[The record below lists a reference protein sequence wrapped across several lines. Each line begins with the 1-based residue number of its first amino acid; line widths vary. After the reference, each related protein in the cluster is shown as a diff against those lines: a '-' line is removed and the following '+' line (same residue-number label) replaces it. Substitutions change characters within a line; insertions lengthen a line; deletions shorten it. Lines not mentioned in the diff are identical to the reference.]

1 MASNSAYSKDVNKLN
16 TKIEKGFY
24 GLDTAKSS
32 ASLNALASAAKA
44 SLRKINS
51 YAVTG
56 RRPDIVQF
64 INENVFTSRNTS
76 NNPSKYKNANG
87 FIDEIETGR
96 TSLIFNED
104 TNRFSRYR
112 SIDAVC
118 AMIPQLGRIVQLY
131 RDMIISP
138 NDFKNTDFE
147 FIINNSNIDDEVE
160 IESQQTI
167 LKELDEKYK
176 VSEELSLKL
185 IGDLVKYGDGFA
197 VCLNFES
204 EVNDILSGS
213 VYGQESVV
221 DNRDLEK
228 DMSIAQEEANSLNS
242 FVKEFINSDY
252 DKYVA
257 RVGNE
262 RGKTIAK
269 PKFDGLD
276 TKRWEDEVDKF
287 LNVEYSE
294 NLYNLLG
301 QDEVEILKEMAETD
315 SLREKMNKDG
325 QVVGKYEI
333 ASEAAG
339 HTSRYNLTGSIL
351 RHLEPTKTIKVEVGG
366 TCIGY
371 YYLDVMFNSETHDSL
386 SYDPNSCAAC
396 DLTFNTN
403 RSMYSFVSHLNRK
416 GATGI
421 DQKAQVLTDIFVKR
435 LGKKINKKW
444 IAKNSQFRDFIY
456 TILKANKA
464 IERTSVI
471 FIPASRVIHLK
482 RGTRT
487 YGESVLDP
495 VLYFAKLYSL
505 SMLSALMQQII
516 MGKDKQ
522 VFYVETGLDEDSEG
536 AVQSFIAD
544 MRSREITIDDF
555 SDITAIINRVTA
567 SNAMYIPTVDG
578 KKAVEFDTYAG
589 RPAEINND
597 FLDHML
603 KSIVAGTGFPSSWLD
618 TGMSEVEFATQ
629 LVQQNG
635 NVLKTINMY
644 QKIANRGFTELF
656 RQLKENEKSGGTVEF
671 EVRYPP
677 PSTLDGKQM
686 EETSARAT
694 ALADFIIQTVMGEQP
709 SEADEACRP
718 EFRKALIKKYTSGLD
733 WEEVEELLKSIR
745 EDAKESDLL
754 KAREEIIKEAA
765 QAQPAQGGEGGG
777 EEGGSSESPWG

>member
-1 MASNSAYSKDVNKLN
+1 MSNSAYKKEISSLN

-24 GLDTAKSS
+24 GLDIAKS
-32 ASLNALASAAKA
+32 NAKINELANAAKA
-44 SLRKINS
+44 SLKKINS

-64 INENVFTSRNTS
+64 ISENVYTS
-76 NNPSKYKNANG
+76 KNAPGNLNRFKNPNG
-87 FIDEIETGR
+87 FIDEVESGR
-96 TSLIFNED
+96 TNLIFNED
-104 TNRFSRYR
+104 SNRFSRYR

-147 FIINNSNIDDEVE
+147 FIISNSNIDDDVE
-160 IESQQTI
+160 IESQQTL

-176 VSEELSLKL
+176 ISEELSLKL
-185 IGDLVKYGDGFA
+185 VGDLVKYGDAFA
-197 VCLNFES
+197 VCLNFEK
-204 EVNDILSGS
+204 EINDILQGS
-213 VYGQESVV
+213 VFGQESAK
-221 DNRDLEK
+221 DDRDLDSK
-228 DMSIAQEEANSLNS
+228 MSIAQEEANLLNS

-257 RVGNE
+257 RVGKD
-262 RGKTIAK
+262 RKPIAK
-269 PKFDGLD
+269 PQFKDLSAE
-276 TKRWEDEVDKF
+276 KWSEEVDNF
-287 LNVEYSE
+287 LNIEYSE
-294 NLYNLLG
+294 NLYNILG
-301 QDEVEILKEMAETD
+301 QDEVEILKEMADTD
-315 SLREKMNKDG
+315 KIEMITGSKRDNNF
-325 QVVGKYEI
+325 VI

-339 HTSRYNLTGSIL
+339 QTSKYNLTGSIL
-351 RHLEPTKTIKVEVGG
+351 RHMDPCKTIKVEVGG

-371 YYLDVMFNSETHDSL
+371 YYLDVIFSSDTRDSL
-386 SYDPNSCAAC
+386 SYDPNACAAC

-421 DQKAQVLTDIFVKR
+421 DQKAQVLSDVFIKR
-435 LGKKINKKW
+435 LGRKINKKW

-471 FIPASRVIHLK
+471 FIPASNVIHMK

-536 AVQSFIAD
+536 AVQAFIAD

-555 SDITAIINRVTA
+555 SDITAVINRVTA

-578 KKAVEFDTYAG
+578 KKAVEFDTFQG

-603 KSIVAGTGFPSSWLD
+603 KSIVSGTGFPSSWLD
-618 TGMSEVEFATQ
+618 TGMSDVEFATQ

-644 QKIANRGFTELF
+644 QKITNRGFTTLF
-656 RQLKENEKSGGTVEF
+656 RLTKENEKASGTIEF

-677 PSTLDGKQM
+677 PTTLDGKQI
-686 EETSARAT
+686 EESSSRST

-709 SEADEACRP
+709 SPADEVCRP
-718 EFRKALIKKYTSGLD
+718 EFRKALIKKYTSGID
-733 WEEVEELLKSIR
+733 WEEVEKLLKSIR
-745 EDAKESDLL
+745 EDAREAELL
-754 KAREEIIKEAA
+754 KKRDEIVKEA
-765 QAQPAQGGEGGG
+765 QQSQPAEG
-777 EEGGSSESPWG
+777 EEAGAQSGASSDSPWG

>member
-1 MASNSAYSKDVNKLN
+1 MASNNNAYKKDVSKLN

-24 GLDTAKSS
+24 GLDTAKDS
-32 ASLNALASAAKA
+32 ANLNALASAAKA
-44 SLRKINS
+44 SLKKINS

-56 RRPDIVQF
+56 KRPDIVQF

-76 NNPSKYKNANG
+76 NSSSKYKNANG
-87 FIDEIETGR
+87 FIDEVESGR

-160 IESQQTI
+160 IESQQTL

-185 IGDLVKYGDGFA
+185 VGDLVKYGDGFA

-204 EVNDILSGS
+204 EVNDILNGS
-213 VYGQESVV
+213 VYGQESVQ
-221 DNRDLEK
+221 DNRDLSASG
-228 DMSIAQEEANSLNS
+228 MSIAQEEASTLNS
-242 FVKEFINSDY
+242 MVKEFINNDY

-257 RVGNE
+257 RI
-262 RGKTIAK
+262 GKDRKPIAK
-269 PKFDGLD
+269 PVFSDMTPEK
-276 TKRWEDEVDKF
+276 WETEVDKF

-294 NLYNLLG
+294 NLYKLLG

-315 SLREKMNKDG
+315 SLQEIENSSKGK
-325 QVVGKYEI
+325 KYEI

-339 HTSRYNLTGSIL
+339 KVSRYNLTGSII

-371 YYLDVMFNSETHDSL
+371 YYLDVMFSSDTHDSL
-386 SYDPNSCAAC
+386 SYDPNACAAC

-471 FIPASRVIHLK
+471 FIPASRVIHFK

-644 QKIANRGFTELF
+644 QKITNRGFTTLF
-656 RQLKENEKSGGTVEF
+656 RQLKENEKTSGTTEF

-677 PSTLDGKQM
+677 PTTLDGKQM
-686 EETSARAT
+686 EESSTRAT

-718 EFRKALIKKYTSGLD
+718 EFRKALIKKYTSGID

-745 EDAKESDLL
+745 EDSKEADLM

-765 QAQPAQGGEGGG
+765 NAQPANSEGG
-777 EEGGSSESPWG
+777 EESGGSNNPWG